1 MSIKEYIKNK
11 IILENFA
18 YAYMYLPSYINLE
31 EITSVT
37 NNWQVLNVA
46 SSQSIIQNKD
56 QTTYMFHF
64 YSLDDVKDF
73 LAQFV
78 YEKDL
83 LKKFKC
89 EYMDIYGISSQ
100 FTVDFLENNVVK
112 VKKEKS
118 NNDFKRIKVEQ
129 YFQNGQI
136 VSAKVWKNDS
146 LQYSCYVNGELVYF
160 DEKGVSQKFRVREV
174 DPSLFRELDFLIGNH
189 YYEVLPL
196 DYKSNRS
203 FQRECNDVYKRI
215 KKMGQKKT
223 SPN

>member
-1 MSIKEYIKNK
+1 
-11 IILENFA
+11 
-18 YAYMYLPSYINLE
+18 
-31 EITSVT
+31 
-37 NNWQVLNVA
+37 
-46 SSQSIIQNKD
+46 
-56 QTTYMFHF
+56 
-64 YSLDDVKDF
+64 
-73 LAQFV
+73 
-78 YEKDL
+78 
-83 LKKFKC
+83 
-89 EYMDIYGISSQ
+89 MDIYGISSQ
-100 FTVDFLENNVVK
+100 VTVDFLENNVVK

-203 FQRECNDVYKRI
+203 FQRECNDVYKRMVSC
-215 KKMGQKKT
+215 KSKF
-223 SPN
+223 